1 MIDVESGNATKAA
14 SSGWRTERRTFD
26 LGFSLSLLAAV
37 VRRGLMKT
45 VIEADAVGPIDRQ
58 ESRRGCL
65 AANHRPLCKEPTLF
79 SSLPLVRWD
88 LWVDSAL
95 DTYHRISTLL
105 LYRVKQTFIT
115 LIRPTSRIYSRCT
128 RIQFIVASIE
138 STTTWI
144 YIFRKIVRRIAYNQ
158 CKLILLSL
166 IRAYCLLFRKNFLSE
181 ETTYFFS
188 FEQRYST
195 VF

>member
-1 MIDVESGNATKAA
+1 MNEEIVQVIGRMLDRRRSIAT
-14 SSGWRTERRTFD
+14 SGWSLIGRSFSRDRCRKWKRHESSFLRLTHESRTFD

-37 VRRGLMKT
+37 VRRGLMKS

-65 AANHRPLCKEPTLF
+65 AANHRPLCKGPTLF

-88 LWVDSAL
+88 SWVDSAR
-95 DTYHRISTLL
+95 DTHHRTSTLL

-128 RIQFIVASIE
+128 RIKFIVA
-138 STTTWI
+138 
-144 YIFRKIVRRIAYNQ
+144 
-158 CKLILLSL
+158 
-166 IRAYCLLFRKNFLSE
+166 
-181 ETTYFFS
+181 
-188 FEQRYST
+188 
-195 VF
+195 